1 MADAVFQAF
10 FFRMTDLIRGTKM
23 HAEKNLSRSRKILG
37 ILKHECIHCIH
48 NSLDE
53 SKVFQT
59 HNSVLLGPLYGMAKQ
74 SR

>member
-1 MADAVFQAF
+1 
-10 FFRMTDLIRGTKM
+10 M
-23 HAEKNLSRSRKILG
+23 HSENNIGRLKKILG

-59 HNSVLLGPLYGMAKQ
+59 HNSVLLGPLYVMAKQ
-74 SR
+74 IR